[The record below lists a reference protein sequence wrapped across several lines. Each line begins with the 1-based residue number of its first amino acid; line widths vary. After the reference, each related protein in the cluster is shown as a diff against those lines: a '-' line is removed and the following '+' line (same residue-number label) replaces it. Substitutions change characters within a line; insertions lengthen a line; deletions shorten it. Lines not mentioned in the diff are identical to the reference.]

1 MRKILLCAALIGL
14 SFPSFSQDV
23 FDVGVRNIDIFFSQN
38 NWDDSLDIYYA
49 NGLSERLVADSIVID
64 GKMDANVGIKYK
76 GNSSYNIANI
86 KNPMNIKLDYINNG
100 QSIDGYNVLKLS
112 NGFRDPSFVRE
123 VLSYEMARQYMPS
136 PKATYAKVT
145 VNGTLIGL
153 YTCVQ
158 SIDDDFTN
166 ENFYERKGP
175 FFKVDNTG
183 ISIPGCFGP
192 LGILEYYSDTNCY
205 QRAYEMESTD
215 DWTELGNFLDTLNN
229 HFTEVENVMD
239 IDRTL
244 WMMAFENLIIGLDG
258 PINSIPHNFYLF
270 KDNNGR
276 FSPLLWDMNM
286 AFGTF
291 TNGLPN
297 PVTSS
302 DLQELDIFHEST
314 NSQNKLTTQIFSS
327 NRYKKMYVAHMRTM
341 LNEQFVNNNY
351 STRALQLQQLIDSDV
366 NTDPNTFY
374 SYTEFTDNAAT
385 SVANIIGI
393 SELMNARVSHL
404 QALSEFTV
412 TTPTITSISTNPVNV
427 LPHTDVSITA
437 AISNSNYAYLGYRYT
452 FADKFEK
459 LQMYDD
465 GMHGDGTAG
474 DGIYGAIIN
483 VDARDVQYYFYA
495 ENMDAGIF
503 SPERAEKEFHQLPVV
518 GGLVIN
524 EIMAG
529 NVSAVADQNG
539 EYDDWVELYN
549 GNNFSLNLNGYYL
562 SDNENELSKWT
573 FPNVTIPANGYLII
587 WCDTAGNSQ
596 TGLHT
601 TYRLSADQEEVYL
614 TDPTGLVVDAV
625 HYVNMITDNG
635 FARVPNGTGAMQ
647 YQAHTY
653 NTINQNSTGLLD
665 VNTIRNMRVYP
676 NPSNNRIYILGAN
689 ESVSVFNMMGQKVF
703 YKQEVKSIDISNWKN
718 GIYFVKS
725 GNNVVK
731 IIKQES

>member
-1 MRKILLCAALIGL
+1 MPKLLLFAALIYL
-14 SFPSFSQDV
+14 PFLSFSQDV
-23 FDVGVRNIDIFFSQN
+23 FDIGIRNIDIYFSQT

-49 NGLSERLVADSIVID
+49 NGLSERLIADSILID
-64 GKMDANVGIKYK
+64 GVADQSVGIKYK
-76 GNSSYNIANI
+76 GNSSYNVANV
-86 KNPMNIKLDYINNG
+86 KNPMNIKLDYVNNG

-123 VLSYEMARQYMPS
+123 VLSYEMASEYMPS

-183 ISIPGCFGP
+183 IIVPGCSGS

-229 HFTEVENVMD
+229 HFTDVENVMD

-244 WMMAFENLIIGLDG
+244 WMMAFENLIVGLDG

-297 PVTSS
+297 PVTNA

-327 NRYKKMYVAHMRTM
+327 DRYKRMYVAHIRTI
-341 LNEQFVNNNY
+341 LNEQVVNNSY
-351 STRALQLQQLIDSDV
+351 STRALALQQLIDTEV

-374 SYTEFTDNAAT
+374 SYTDFTDNTST

-393 SELMNARVSHL
+393 SELMIARVSHL
-404 QALSEFTV
+404 QALAEFTAVPPVV
-412 TTPTITSISTNPVNV
+412 TNILTSPTNV
-427 LPHTDVSITA
+427 FPHTTINITA
-437 AISNSNYAYLGYRYT
+437 QISNSNYAYLGYRYT
-452 FADKFEK
+452 FADKFKK

-465 GMHGDGTAG
+465 GIHGDGTAG
-474 DGIYGAIIN
+474 DGVYGATIN

-495 ENMDAGIF
+495 ENTDAGIF
-503 SPERAEKEFHQLPVV
+503 SPERAEKEYHQLPVV

-529 NVSAVADQNG
+529 NVSAVPDQNG

-562 SDNENELSKWT
+562 SDNENELTKWT
-573 FPNVTIPANGYLII
+573 FPNVTIPANGYLIV

-614 TDPTGLVVDAV
+614 TDPTNTVIDAV
-625 HYVNMITDNG
+625 HYVNMPSDKG
-635 FARVPNGTGAMQ
+635 FARVPNGTGPMQ
-647 YQAHTY
+647 YQTHTY
-653 NTINQNSTGLLD
+653 DATNQNGTGID
-665 VNTIRNMRVYP
+665 NINVSGKMRVYP
-676 NPSNNRIYILGAN
+676 NPSNNRIYVLGAT
-689 ESVSVFNMMGQKVF
+689 EGVSVFNMMGQEVF
-703 YKQEVKSIDISNWKN
+703 NKKQVKSIDISNWEN

-725 GNNVVK
+725 GNSVVK
-731 IIKQES
+731 IIKQ

>member
-1 MRKILLCAALIGL
+1 MRKVLLCAALIGL
-14 SFPSFSQDV
+14 SFSSFSQDV
-23 FDVGVRNIDIFFSQN
+23 FDVGIRNIDIYFSQT
-38 NWDDSLDIYYA
+38 NWDDSLDTYYA
-49 NGLSERLVADSIVID
+49 NGLSERLVADSILID
-64 GKMDANVGIKYK
+64 GVMDDKVGIKYK
-76 GNSSYNIANI
+76 GNSSYNVANV
-86 KNPMNIKLDYINNG
+86 KNPMNIKLDYVNNG

-123 VLSYEMARQYMPS
+123 VLSYEMASEYMPS

-183 ISIPGCFGP
+183 IIVPGCSGP

-205 QRAYEMESTD
+205 QKAYEMESTS
-215 DWTELGNFLDTLNN
+215 DWTQLGNFLDTLNN

-244 WMMAFENLIIGLDG
+244 WMMAFENLIVGLDG
-258 PINSIPHNFYLF
+258 PVNSIPHNFYLF

-297 PVTSS
+297 PVTNAN
-302 DLQELDIFHEST
+302 LQELDIFHEST
-314 NSQNKLTTQIFSS
+314 NSQNKLTTQLFSS
-327 NRYKKMYVAHMRTM
+327 DRYKRMYVAHMRTI

-351 STRALQLQQLIDSDV
+351 STRASQLQQLIDTDV

-374 SYTEFTDNAAT
+374 SYTEFTDNTST
-385 SVANIIGI
+385 SVSNIIGI
-393 SELMNARVSHL
+393 SELMIARASHL
-404 QALSEFTV
+404 QGLSEFTA
-412 TTPTITSISTNPVNV
+412 TPPTITTISTNPAAV
-427 LPHTDVSITA
+427 LPHTSVSITA

-474 DGIYGAIIN
+474 DGVYGATIN

-495 ENMDAGIF
+495 ENTDAGIF
-503 SPERAEKEFHQLPVV
+503 SPERAEKEYHQLPVV

-529 NVSAVADQNG
+529 NVNAVADQNG

-562 SDNENELSKWT
+562 SDNENELTKWT
-573 FPNVTIPANGYLII
+573 FPNVTIPANGYLIV

-614 TDPTGLVVDAV
+614 TDPTNTVIDAV
-625 HYVNMITDNG
+625 HYVNMIADKG

-647 YQAHTY
+647 YQIHTY
-653 NTINQNSTGLLD
+653 NAINQNGTSVFDMNISGK
-665 VNTIRNMRVYP
+665 MRVYP
-676 NPSNNRIYILGAN
+676 NPSNNKIYILGAT
-689 ESVSVFNMMGQKVF
+689 ESVSVLNMMGQEVF
-703 YKQEVKSIDISNWKN
+703 YKQKVKSIDISKWKN

-725 GNNVVK
+725 GNSIAK
-731 IIKQES
+731 IIKQ

>member
-1 MRKILLCAALIGL
+1 MRKVLLIIAFFGL
-14 SFPSFSQDV
+14 SLSSFSQDV
-23 FDVGVRNIDIFFSQN
+23 FDVGVRNIEIFFSQT

-49 NGLSERLVADSIVID
+49 NGLGERLKADSILID
-64 GKMDANVGIKYK
+64 GIADQNVGIKYK
-76 GNSSYNIANI
+76 GNSSYNVNNT

-123 VLSYEMARQYMPS
+123 VLSYEMAREYMPS

-183 ISIPGCFGP
+183 ISVPGCMGP
-192 LGILEYYSDTNCY
+192 LGILDYYSDTNCY
-205 QRAYEMESTD
+205 QRAYEMESTA

-229 HFTEVENVMD
+229 HFTDVENVMD

-244 WMMAFENLIIGLDG
+244 WMMAFENLIVGLDG

-297 PVTSS
+297 PVTNT
-302 DLQELDIFHEST
+302 DLQELNIFH
-314 NSQNKLTTQIFSS
+314 NSNDASNRLTTQVFSS
-327 NRYKKMYVAHMRTM
+327 DRYKRMYVAHMRTI

-351 STRALQLQQLIDSDV
+351 STRASQLQQLIDADV
-366 NTDPNTFY
+366 NADPNTFY
-374 SYTEFTDNAAT
+374 SFTDFTDNIST
-385 SVANIIGI
+385 SIASIIGI
-393 SELMNARVSHL
+393 SELMIARASHL
-404 QALSEFTV
+404 QALSEFTSSPPV
-412 TTPTITSISTNPVNV
+412 ITSISTNPANV
-427 LPHTDVSITA
+427 LPHTSVSITA

-465 GMHGDGTAG
+465 GMHGDGSAG
-474 DGIYGAIIN
+474 DGVYGATIN

-495 ENMDAGIF
+495 ENTDAGIF
-503 SPERAEKEFHQLPVV
+503 SPERAEKEYHQLPVL

-529 NVSAVADQNG
+529 NVTAVADQNG

-549 GNNFSLNLNGYYL
+549 GNSFSLNLSGYFL
-562 SDNENELSKWT
+562 SDNENDLYKWS
-573 FPNVTIPANGYLII
+573 FPNVTVAANDYLII

-596 TGLHT
+596 NGLHT

-614 TDPTGLVVDAV
+614 TSGSGTVIDAV
-625 HYVNMITDNG
+625 HYVNMPSDKG
-635 FARVPNGTGAMQ
+635 YARVPNGTGAMQ
-647 YQAHTY
+647 YQSHTY
-653 NTINQNSTGLLD
+653 DAINQNGTSL
-665 VNTIRNMRVYP
+665 VNVNLSENMRVYP
-676 NPSNNRIYILGAN
+676 NPSNNRIYILGAT
-689 ESVSVFNMMGQKVF
+689 ESISAFNMLGQEVLN
-703 YKQEVKSIDISNWKN
+703 KQEVKSIDISNWEN
-718 GIYFVKS
+718 GIYFIKS
-725 GNNVVK
+725 GNSVVK
-731 IIKQES
+731 IIKQ